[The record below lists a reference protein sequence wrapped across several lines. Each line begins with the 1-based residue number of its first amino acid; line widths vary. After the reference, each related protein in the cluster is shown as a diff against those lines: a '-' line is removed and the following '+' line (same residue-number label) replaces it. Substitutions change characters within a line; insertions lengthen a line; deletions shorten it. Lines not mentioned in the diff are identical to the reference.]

1 MGGCQRPSSKAA
13 LDWAPMSGSPKLLL
27 NDCPS
32 RCMPQIPTHTRIA
45 ELWAAHRE
53 TMLAHESEK
62 NIIDFSD
69 NTTDKVEMVIPPPC
83 VPCPYN

>member
-1 MGGCQRPSSKAA
+1 
-13 LDWAPMSGSPKLLL
+13 
-27 NDCPS
+27 
-32 RCMPQIPTHTRIA
+32 MPQIPTHTRIA